1 MNFDIIKILI
11 KNKAVINTSNSNG
24 SSPLNILCQKHSKK
38 SKEIIDYLIKNGAD
52 VNYKDENGITP
63 LLTTCY
69 FSNEDI
75 LKYLIENKD
84 VDINKQNNDKDTP
97 LIISKYFNNENIKK
111 YLLNN
116 KADKFI
122 KNKNGDMFTILL
134 DENVIINSKND
145 INTVKVKK
153 ESFKDENG
161 DKNNFI
167 FTSELIDVT
176 FIELS
181 DRDIKNPDF
190 TFFDLDNDF
199 NDGNKQIFV
208 FQYPEGKLSFSTGN
222 IISSSF
228 FNYHHTASTKGGSSG
243 SPLLNENMK
252 VIGIH
257 RGSFHTPDDVVLNIG
272 TKFSYVQNA
281 INILFNK
288 SYINDITKARKTARK
303 LSDDEEK
310 ELENHGL
317 NKMEE
322 KELCNVY
329 KCPYFSKNYLGIMY
343 YYRTNHGWYFTL
355 RDDNKIKNKK
365 ENDLLFIKIKTFSWI
380 FINPYKKYEEIIN
393 EFKKLILEEFFN
405 EEDKK
410 HNRDRV
416 LEFNNHLD
424 HRHELIISWLKA
436 SELMYM

>member
-1 MNFDIIKILI
+1 MTNNHVINSNFIENNEYFKINLNLLPEELEEDSKI
-11 KNKAVINTSNSNG
+11 SYKIPLDKNKFV
-24 SSPLNILCQKHSKK
+24 
-38 SKEIIDYLIKNGAD
+38 
-52 VNYKDENGITP
+52 
-63 LLTTCY
+63 
-69 FSNEDI
+69 
-75 LKYLIENKD
+75 
-84 VDINKQNNDKDTP
+84 
-97 LIISKYFNNENIKK
+97 
-111 YLLNN
+111 
-116 KADKFI
+116 
-122 KNKNGDMFTILL
+122 
-134 DENVIINSKND
+134 
-145 INTVKVKK
+145 
-153 ESFKDENG
+153 
-161 DKNNFI
+161 

-181 DRDIKNPDF
+181 EKDIKNPDF
-190 TFFDLDNDF
+190 TFFDPDNDF
-199 NDGNKQIFV
+199 NDESEQIYV
-208 FQYPEGKLSFSTGN
+208 FQYPEGELSFSTGY
-222 IISSSF
+222 IISSSC
-228 FNYHHTASTKGGSSG
+228 FNFCHTASTKCGSSG
-243 SPLLNENMK
+243 SPLLNKKMK

-257 RGSFHTPDDVVLNIG
+257 RGNYRTPDDEILNIG

-329 KCPYFSKNYLGIMY
+329 KCPYFSENYLGIMF

-355 RDDNKIKNKK
+355 RDDKNIKNKK
-365 ENDLLFIKIKTFSWI
+365 ENSLYFRTYSWI

-393 EFKKLILEEFFN
+393 EFKKLIFEEFFN

-410 HNRDRV
+410 HNMNRV
-416 LEFNNHLD
+416 LEFYNHLD